1 MTDVIDFTS
10 GDDQS
15 LLLLLGQCEQ
25 GRELL
30 LAQIQKD
37 LEAMSEIVLP
47 LTVVSFR
54 VLNEAT
60 QAGWTPQHL
69 DIASMAVA
77 SPKANLARLERLIAS
92 YRSILAADTAGN
104 VPAPSSEKSNGCTV
118 FARAFT
124 VRLGYPD

>member
-15 LLLLLGQCEQ
+15 LLHLLGQCDH

-37 LEAMSEIVLP
+37 IEAMSETVLP

-54 VLNEAT
+54 MLN
-60 QAGWTPQHL
+60 QAAHAGLTPQHL

-77 SPKANLARLERLIAS
+77 SPKSILARLERLIAS
-92 YRSILAADTAGN
+92 YRSILAADTAVN
-104 VPAPSSEKSNGCTV
+104 VPAPSSEKSNGCTA
-118 FARAFT
+118 FARVFT
-124 VRLGYPD
+124 VWLGHSD

>member
-1 MTDVIDFTS
+1 MTEILDFTS

-15 LLLLLGQCEQ
+15 LLLLLGRCDH

-37 LEAMSEIVLP
+37 VEAMSKIVLP

-77 SPKANLARLERLIAS
+77 SPKAILVRLERLIAS
-92 YRSILAADTAGN
+92 YRSILAADTAVN
-104 VPAPSSEKSNGCTV
+104 VPAPSSEKSNARIV

-124 VRLGYPD
+124 VRLGYSD